1 MMQREVENRI
11 VWACFVIDGLAANGV
26 EKNMCWKDNVPNIPL
41 PCSDDCFNTSQLS
54 LIPHYLSQIEDS
66 AMHTVIADLD
76 LAALLVVVVRLRTKV
91 MQ

>member
-41 PCSDDCFNTSQLS
+41 PCSDDCFNTSQVS
-54 LIPHYLSQIEDS
+54 SISHYLSQIEDP

>member
-41 PCSDDCFNTSQLS
+41 PCSDACFNTSQLS